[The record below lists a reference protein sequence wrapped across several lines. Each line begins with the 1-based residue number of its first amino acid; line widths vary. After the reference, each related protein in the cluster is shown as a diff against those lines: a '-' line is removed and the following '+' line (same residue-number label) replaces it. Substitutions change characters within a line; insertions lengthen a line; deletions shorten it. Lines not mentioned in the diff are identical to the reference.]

1 MSKCYTNQVKVVV
14 IGKADDMYMLS
25 STSLKIMFLAH
36 HKEKNL
42 DILSLLRICGR
53 KTSPYLVMPSAF
65 LPEQDPAF
73 PSHSRQGE
81 CTCLHDTAEAHAARF
96 Q

>member
-1 MSKCYTNQVKVVV
+1 MSKCYTNQLKVAG

-25 STSLKIMFLAH
+25 STPLKIMFLAH

-42 DILSLLRICGR
+42 DILSLHRICGR
-53 KTSPYLVMPSAF
+53 NISLYLVMPSAF
-65 LPEQDPAF
+65 LSEQDPAF
-73 PSHSRQGE
+73 PSHSGQGE
-81 CTCLHDTAEAHAARF
+81 CICLHDTGEAHAAHF